1 MMCDAIVTTFLDEEI
16 VEAKI
21 VSPSASSTGLLKLE
35 YKGRTFVRHRTRV
48 TPANE
53 AAKTLLQASAVINKS

>member
-1 MMCDAIVTTFLDEEI
+1 MCDAIATTFLDEEI

-35 YKGRTFVRHRTRV
+35 CKGRTFVRHQTRV

-53 AAKTLLQASAVINKS
+53 AAKTLLQVSAATNKS